1 MPTTTAMQTTT
12 TTVGVRLAST
22 RSRGNSRGNSRAVRP
37 RPRATTE
44 DENGGDSASPS
55 SSPEY
60 GRNPLTGEPLE
71 AKGQFTAVVTGI
83 VSVALA
89 VGYLAL
95 AQVLDSRDMAP
106 PPPEALGDGSARPAD
121 EIRGGR

>member
-1 MPTTTAMQTTT
+1 MPTTTAIRTTT
-12 TTVGVRLAST
+12 TTTTTRASLAST
-22 RSRGNSRGNSRAVRP
+22 RSRGNSRVARAARP
-37 RPRATTE
+37 RPRAT
-44 DENGGDSASPS
+44 DADDDDGGDSAS